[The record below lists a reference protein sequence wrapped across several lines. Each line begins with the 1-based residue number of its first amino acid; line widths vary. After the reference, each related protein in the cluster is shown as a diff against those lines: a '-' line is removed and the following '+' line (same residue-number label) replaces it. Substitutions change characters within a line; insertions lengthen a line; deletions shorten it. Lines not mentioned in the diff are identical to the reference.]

1 MNEVQRINVPLYD
14 ELSVISIWPMMQSD
28 QEFLKLMPSKLPK
41 GRVPDREY
49 FFNCLNTIH
58 PEFVQ
63 QIVRHAQDQRNTAA
77 NETLAAET
85 IEITDEW
92 WD

>member
-1 MNEVQRINVPLYD
+1 
-14 ELSVISIWPMMQSD
+14 
-28 QEFLKLMPSKLPK
+28 MPSKLPK

-77 NETLAAET
+77 IEDLAAET

-92 WD
+92 WDQLHQVPFISCKTQ